1 MGWGDIPGDA
11 IRLIRTH
18 GTDGME
24 RLGGYE
30 SRAFIVLYRVTT
42 GSIRS
47 EISLLTRSVALPCDT
62 MKRGATGGRDEH
74 APVTEWS
81 GGDESPFGQKS
92 TIVHTYTV
100 LPDG

>member
-24 RLGGYE
+24 RLRGCE
-30 SRAFIVLYRVTT
+30 SRVFVVLYRVTT

-47 EISLLTRSVALPCDT
+47 ARVCDWNQPEQPS
-62 MKRGATGGRDEH
+62 R
-74 APVTEWS
+74 
-81 GGDESPFGQKS
+81 
-92 TIVHTYTV
+92 
-100 LPDG
+100 